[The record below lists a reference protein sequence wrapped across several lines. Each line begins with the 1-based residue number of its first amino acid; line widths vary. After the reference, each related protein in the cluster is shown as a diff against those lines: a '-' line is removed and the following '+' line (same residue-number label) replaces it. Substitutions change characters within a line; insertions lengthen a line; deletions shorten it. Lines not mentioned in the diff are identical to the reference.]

1 MTLMSTPASLTDW
14 RASASFDPIPYEKV
28 VGLNNLLSIAWL
40 SQGLTLAGA
49 VARVVLPSGPGSGFL
64 IAPDLLLTNNHVLPS
79 AESAA
84 EAQIQFNYQ
93 NNWAGVLQ
101 PTRTFVTD
109 GSQFRTSVELDYSI
123 VRVVGS
129 PGDIYGYVDLAAR
142 ADPSVNDFV
151 TVIQHPNGGPKQ
163 ICLTDNKVS
172 AVFDHKLQYATDT
185 EPGSSGSPVF
195 NQSWQIVGLHHAG
208 GGLAG
213 PDGNKYFTNEGIV
226 ITSVIADAASFLGL
240 GDPLYD
246 LAFGDLRAVL
256 VGLID
261 LSDPPATPEALLPDI
276 LWTRPAFAGALA
288 QWTGLNTWPG
298 HTAVSAATAAGVAVG
313 AALRQWARSSGHESI
328 ARVTPS
334 NPPPSDALVA
344 LASPYNGTAGVP
356 ADVYSG
362 ILAALRTQPAL
373 IAPISDVIAGPGGPG
388 TSPLL
393 PARGFLTGVM
403 VGAQAYE
410 PARAAAPAAPG
421 GRPALAENDSSA
433 MTPPAPVPGPH
444 AATAVALTPSGP
456 AVTAPHSA
464 AGTPGP

>member
-1 MTLMSTPASLTDW
+1 MSQPASLREW
-14 RASASFDPIPYEKV
+14 NASESFEPITYEKV

-40 SQGLTLAGA
+40 SQGLTLAAA
-49 VARVVLPSGPGSGFL
+49 VARIVHPHGPGSGFL

-84 EAQIQFNYQ
+84 AAQVQFNYQ

-101 PTRTFVTD
+101 PTRSFSTD
-109 GSQFRTSVELDYSI
+109 SSHFRTDYDLDYSI
-123 VRVVGS
+123 VRVAGS
-129 PGDIYGYVDLAAR
+129 PGDIYGYIDLGVR
-142 ADPSVNDFV
+142 ADPSVNDYV
-151 TVIQHPNGGPKQ
+151 TIIQHPNGGPKQ
-163 ICLTDNKVS
+163 ISLTDNKVS
-172 AVFDHKLQYATDT
+172 AVFGDKVQYATDT

-213 PDGNKYFTNEGIV
+213 PDGIKYFTNEGIL
-226 ITSVIADAASFLGL
+226 IASVIADAAQFLGL

-261 LSDPPATPEALLPDI
+261 LSDPPATAEALLPDI
-276 LWTRPAFAGALA
+276 LWTRPAFAAALT
-288 QWTGLNTWPG
+288 QWTGLNSWPG
-298 HTAVSAATAAGVAVG
+298 HTAPSAAAAAGVAVG
-313 AALRQWARSSGHESI
+313 AALRQWARSAGHESI

-344 LASPYNGTAGVP
+344 LASPYNGTAGLP

-362 ILAALRTQPAL
+362 ILTALRSQPAL
-373 IAPISDVIAGPGGPG
+373 VAPIADAAGAAGGAG
-388 TSPLL
+388 TSLVL
-393 PARGFLTGVM
+393 PARSFLTGVM

-410 PARAAAPAAPG
+410 PARP
-421 GRPALAENDSSA
+421 
-433 MTPPAPVPGPH
+433 
-444 AATAVALTPSGP
+444 AATADPSPASTVPAVPAPHPTGTPS
-456 AVTAPHSA
+456 
-464 AGTPGP
+464 AGMPR